1 MKYKSSDGSSSQY
14 LNLKNNPYPTKSI
27 SNLHTNIQNLYVFP
41 FYIYARLKFV
51 SKKIHRRFIVF
62 NRIILNECN
71 FFGFPD
77 LRKHHH

>member
-41 FYIYARLKFV
+41 FYICKTKICIQKDT
-51 SKKIHRRFIVF
+51 SKIYCIQP
-62 NRIILNECN
+62 NN
-71 FFGFPD
+71 F
-77 LRKHHH
+77 K